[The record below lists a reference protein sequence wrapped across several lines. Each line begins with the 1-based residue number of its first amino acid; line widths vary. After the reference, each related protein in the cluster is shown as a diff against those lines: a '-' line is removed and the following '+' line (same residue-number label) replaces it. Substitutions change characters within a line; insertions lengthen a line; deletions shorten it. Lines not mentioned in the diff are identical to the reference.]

1 MLDEE
6 QKEATGIFGG
16 HMLDQMADYGHSK
29 DHVRRSSCGGAIVEN
44 TRKTSSSKVAT
55 PVFLQKSTDN
65 IRKSE
70 AFPSQQDIQNYD
82 ESN

>member
-1 MLDEE
+1 MNQKYEHRARDIMSESMKGRTSSMLDEE

-16 HMLDQMADYGHSK
+16 HLLDQMADYGNSK

-55 PVFLQKSTDN
+55 PVFL
-65 IRKSE
+65 
-70 AFPSQQDIQNYD
+70 
-82 ESN
+82 